1 MMLWYFQV
9 SNIVI
14 QLYIYVCVCVR
25 VCVCV
30 CACLCKI
37 HVSIVQI
44 LSPFRL
50 LQRIVESSLGYGV
63 GPRWL
68 FIYLQKHFNWRLLAS
83 PYSGSFLPH
92 IGMN

>member
-1 MMLWYFQV
+1 MLWYFQV

-14 QLYIYVCVCVR
+14 QLYIYVCVCV
-25 VCVCV
+25 CV
-30 CACLCKI
+30 CKI

-63 GPRWL
+63 GPCWL
-68 FIYLQKHFNWRLLAS
+68 FIYLQKHLL
-83 PYSGSFLPH
+83 
-92 IGMN
+92 

>member
-14 QLYIYVCVCVR
+14 QLYIYVCVH
-25 VCVCV
+25 VCV
-30 CACLCKI
+30 CLCKI

-83 PYSGSFLPH
+83 PYSGGFLLH